1 MVAVVEGTDGLAG
14 DVGRACRPLLLEKNW
29 RHTTTQWSPHG
40 ALGEVVMCPEL
51 ARVLRPG
58 FPPPRGF
65 LHLRLGWKHFKSDY
79 RLYA

>member
-1 MVAVVEGTDGLAG
+1 MLEKESMVVVVEGTDGLAG
-14 DVGRACRPLLLEKNW
+14 DVGRSCRALLLEKNW

-58 FPPPRGF
+58 FPPPGF
-65 LHLRLGWKHFKSDY
+65 PPPAAGLEAF
-79 RLYA
+79 